1 MTRYLE
7 PEQALAVVRRLGLHV
22 RDEGLLF
29 SALARPA
36 ASVFGAEAYESLE
49 LKAAALFSSIAR
61 NHALIDGNKRT
72 AWVLTVAF
80 LNINGFDLAMT
91 QDEKFD
97 LVLAVAQGSLELD
110 EIAATLTAHLVAD
123 TP

>member
-1 MTRYLE
+1 VSAYLD
-7 PEQALAVVRRLGLHV
+7 PEDALAAVARLGLYL

-36 ASVFGAEAYESLE
+36 ASAFGVDAYETIE
-49 LKAAALFSSIAR
+49 LKAAALITSISR
-61 NHALIDGNKRT
+61 NHALLDGNKRT

-80 LNINGFDLAMT
+80 LNINEWDLDMT

-110 EIAATLTAHLVAD
+110 QIAATFAAHLVAD
-123 TP
+123 S